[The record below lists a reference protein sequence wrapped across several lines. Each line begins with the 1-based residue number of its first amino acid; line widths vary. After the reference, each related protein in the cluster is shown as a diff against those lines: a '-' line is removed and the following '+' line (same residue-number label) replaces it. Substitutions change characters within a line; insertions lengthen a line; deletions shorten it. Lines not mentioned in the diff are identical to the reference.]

1 MLAYSA
7 WKLYLL
13 LGKQLEPLSV
23 LFFVN
28 WGKKAPLKP
37 AIPNPQQFSFL
48 YLQAFHEVW
57 VCGWKERM
65 RDCLQPWG
73 RLGHRPPFTGWV
85 RVLDPWMETVFSIDI
100 QLCLMLGFRHCLDYS
115 NINSNIELLGAL
127 TYSTPWSRSCNHPH
141 FTGEQSELQRIFLKQ
156 KENWQQILAQGE
168 SSSTTKKELQR
179 VWMICLKTKES
190 EHYPHFKA
198 IIQKYLRL
206 WKAKVLIAKN
216 ICIANSF
223 LVMI

>member
-7 WKLYLL
+7 WQLYLL

-48 YLQAFHEVW
+48 YLQVFHEVW
-57 VCGWKERM
+57 VCGGRNAL
-65 RDCLQPWG
+65 RDCLQS
-73 RLGHRPPFTGWV
+73 LGKAWPSASLYWV
-85 RVLDPWMETVFSIDI
+85 GFGVLDPWMETVFSIDI

-115 NINSNIELLGAL
+115 NINNNIELSGAL

-141 FTGEQSELQRIFLKQ
+141 FTGEQTELQRIFLKQ

-168 SSSTTKKELQR
+168 SSSTTKKSYREYEWFVSKRRSLNTT
-179 VWMICLKTKES
+179 LTSK
-190 EHYPHFKA
+190 P
-198 IIQKYLRL
+198 
-206 WKAKVLIAKN
+206 
-216 ICIANSF
+216 
-223 LVMI
+223 